1 MDNRSSSLSKSATDR
16 PGAEDDSDIDQP
28 SDIDRQVKSSSSS
41 TKNANNIHISCASG
55 STNDGDRESTGQLQT
70 GASSIGIGLSSSSST
85 PLKLGMSLDGSN
97 SVSSTSNTTTFMKA
111 STANNS
117 SGANSNVGYPND
129 TSNSN
134 SSKKSKK
141 EKKTRIK
148 RKSRNEDMNDISAHD
163 STQSMLAN
171 SRNNSDAIQHNNNFL
186 SSKGSGASSS
196 NENVNSKSGSYKSNP
211 KNHENAQSPLK
222 KNSSSSGFKHY
233 EISKRDST
241 ASNSNSSSNNSR
253 PGPKTGKSR
262 RKERFGSNSKS
273 SSKEGHYRR
282 GSSGST
288 GNHLGPNSTSASSS
302 PNNTNQRD
310 NAASSS
316 GKSKLHSSSQ
326 NANNTNS
333 NNSGAGTSH
342 RKHKKQKSS
351 NSSNNNSNSA
361 NSNNAFRKH
370 KKQKTSNSSNSNSYL
385 DPKAPASSSASV
397 YSPEQATVNDM
408 MRRAL
413 EEDRYSGQGSIVD
426 TDSSDDENENENPGA
441 NGPHIYSSVRIGGV
455 SSGSGGNHLHQSGNG
470 GANANTNSS
479 NASNIQNHHFSRN
492 EHIDRTTIMNAMKK
506 RLRVIRTGGSNKLK
520 SSRDFL
526 DSSHSMFKGDS
537 HHSQCRFAP
546 SNHNS
551 EYNNKVDLDDG
562 LGNGT
567 SNNSGGRKKKK
578 KKGKRGGVSSKQ
590 TTNADS
596 RSFDKN
602 YNSDND
608 EYMTNQSMD
617 VGLNDRS
624 SSNSNRDRNVE
635 DQINEDEKFEEEG
648 SIFGQTAGSTN
659 ATWVECDKC
668 GKWRRLRGVV
678 DAKKLPLKWYCSMNK
693 NDPERSRCS
702 APEEAYDTPESA
714 TDHRARKHL
723 RLWVRRLQSNEAY
736 EARLPTMTRG
746 KKRSNASS
754 AKEPYEWVRCC
765 SPSCG
770 KWRAILKFM
779 DANSV
784 IERAKNGEWY
794 CVLNTWDEKF
804 ASCAAPQENLPAI
817 GCPPWVIQDEES

>member
-1 MDNRSSSLSKSATDR
+1 MDNRSSSLSKSASER
-16 PGAEDDSDIDQP
+16 PGGDGGSGIDQSP
-28 SDIDRQVKSSSSS
+28 DLDRNIAVSVSSNNKNTNHNHIHVSSS
-41 TKNANNIHISCASG
+41 SG
-55 STNDGDRESTGQLQT
+55 STNDDDRESTGPLQT
-70 GASSIGIGLSSSSST
+70 GASSTGIGSVSSTST
-85 PLKLGMSLDGSN
+85 PLKLGGSLDGPN
-97 SVSSTSNTTTFMKA
+97 SVSSSSNTTTFMKA
-111 STANNS
+111 STPNNS
-117 SGANSNVGYPND
+117 NGASSSVAYPND
-129 TSNSN
+129 TGNPS

-141 EKKTRIK
+141 EKKPRKK
-148 RKSRNEDMNDISAHD
+148 RKSRNEDMNDIGAHD
-163 STQSMLAN
+163 STQSLLAG
-171 SRNNSDAIQHNNNFL
+171 SRNNSDTMMHNNTFL

-196 NENVNSKSGSYKSNP
+196 NENVSSKSGTYKNNP
-211 KNHENAQSPLK
+211 KNHENAQSPIK
-222 KNSSSSGFKHY
+222 KNNSSSGFKHY
-233 EISKRDST
+233 ELSKRDST
-241 ASNSNSSSNNSR
+241 ASNTNASSSNSR

-273 SSKEGHYRR
+273 SSKDGHYRR
-282 GSSGST
+282 GGSSSA
-288 GNHLGPNSTSASSS
+288 GNHHGPNSASSS
-302 PNNTNQRD
+302 PNNNNQRD
-310 NAASSS
+310 NASTSSS
-316 GKSKLHSSSQ
+316 KSKLHSSSQ
-326 NANNTNS
+326 NPNNSSS
-333 NNSGAGTSH
+333 NNSSTNASH

-351 NSSNNNSNSA
+351 NGGNNNSSNSSS
-361 NSNNAFRKH
+361 SNTFRKH
-370 KKQKTSNSSNSNSYL
+370 KKQKTSNSGSNNSYL
-385 DPKAPASSSASV
+385 DPMASVSSSASV

-426 TDSSDDENENENPGA
+426 TDSSEDENENSGA
-441 NGPHIYSSVRIGGV
+441 NGPHLYSSVRIGGLN
-455 SSGSGGNHLHQSGNG
+455 SGNGGNHLSQSGSS
-470 GANANTNSS
+470 GANANTHSS

-492 EHIDRTTIMNAMKK
+492 EHLDRTTIMNAMKK

-526 DSSHSMFKGDS
+526 DSSYSTSKGDN
-537 HHSQCRFAP
+537 HHSQCRFVS
-546 SNHNS
+546 SNNNS
-551 EYNNKVDLDDG
+551 EYNIKGDLDDG
-562 LGNGT
+562 GVNGT
-567 SNNSGGRKKKK
+567 NSNSGGRKKKK

-590 TTNADS
+590 TMNADN
-596 RSFDKN
+596 RSLDKN

-608 EYMTNQSMD
+608 EYMINQSVD
-617 VGLNDRS
+617 AGTNDRS
-624 SSNSNRDRNVE
+624 SSNGNRDRNVE
-635 DQINEDEKFEEEG
+635 DHINEEEEFEEEG

-693 NDPERSRCS
+693 NDPERARCS